1 MKERG
6 EAGRGDFGD
15 QKKGIFEG
23 QKKGIFEG
31 QEKGI
36 FEGQKKGIFEGQ
48 KKGSFEEQQKENFG
62 RQKKGVREELR
73 ERLRVELNQRQ
84 QVTDE
89 ELYDLIDICIME
101 TGQRLYLPLK
111 EKVQLRTSLFNSF
124 RRLDVLQQAM
134 DNPEITEVMING
146 KDHIFVEEGGQV
158 KPWDYEFE
166 TVEQLEDMIQQIVS
180 RVNRVVNVSSPIVDA
195 RMPDGSRVHVVLPP
209 VALDGP
215 TVTIRKFPRAFTMD
229 NLIEAEAVTEE
240 AARLLKKLVRAGY
253 NIFISGGTNSGKT
266 TFLNALSAYIPED
279 ERVITIEDS
288 AELQIQHVQNLVRME
303 TRNANAEGEG
313 AIYIGDLIRASLRMN
328 PDRIIVGE
336 VRGKEALELLNAYNT
351 GHDGGLSSGHGNSP
365 RDMLARLE
373 TMVLMGAD
381 LPLAAIRSQ
390 IASALDIMIHLGR
403 LRDKSRK
410 VLWITEVGDYEEGE
424 IRLNALYRFE
434 DTREKGTLKKVGEL
448 KAREK
453 LWAAGDSL

>member
-1 MKERG
+1 
-6 EAGRGDFGD
+6 
-15 QKKGIFEG
+15 
-23 QKKGIFEG
+23 
-31 QEKGI
+31 
-36 FEGQKKGIFEGQ
+36 
-48 KKGSFEEQQKENFG
+48 
-62 RQKKGVREELR
+62 
-73 ERLRVELNQRQ
+73 
-84 QVTDE
+84 
-89 ELYDLIDICIME
+89 
-101 TGQRLYLPLK
+101 
-111 EKVQLRTSLFNSF
+111 
-124 RRLDVLQQAM
+124 
-134 DNPEITEVMING
+134 
-146 KDHIFVEEGGQV
+146 
-158 KPWDYEFE
+158 
-166 TVEQLEDMIQQIVS
+166 
-180 RVNRVVNVSSPIVDA
+180 
-195 RMPDGSRVHVVLPP
+195 
-209 VALDGP
+209 
-215 TVTIRKFPRAFTMD
+215 AFTMD
-229 NLIEAEAVTEE
+229 NLIEAEALTKE
-240 AARLLKKLVRAGY
+240 AAELLKKLVRAGY

-279 ERVITIEDS
+279 ERIITIEDS

-313 AIYIGDLIRASLRMN
+313 AISIGDLIRASLRMN

-434 DTREKGTLKKVGEL
+434 DTKEKGTLKKVGEL

>member
-1 MKERG
+1 MQR
-6 EAGRGDFGD
+6 
-15 QKKGIFEG
+15 KGI
-23 QKKGIFEG
+23 
-31 QEKGI
+31 
-36 FEGQKKGIFEGQ
+36 
-48 KKGSFEEQQKENFG
+48 
-62 RQKKGVREELR
+62 REELR
-73 ERLRVELNQRQ
+73 ERLRVELNHRQ

-89 ELYDLIDICIME
+89 ELYELIDSCILE
-101 TGQRLYLPLK
+101 TGQRVFLPLK

-146 KDHIFVEEGGQV
+146 KDHIFVEERGEV

-166 TVEQLEDMIQQIVS
+166 TLEQLEDMIQQIVS

-229 NLIEAEAVTEE
+229 NLIEAGAVTKE
-240 AARLLKKLVRAGY
+240 AAEMLKKLVRAGY

-288 AELQIQHVQNLVRME
+288 AELQIQHVENLVRME
-303 TRNANAEGEG
+303 TRNANAEGES
-313 AIYIGDLIRASLRMN
+313 AISIGDLIRASLRMN

-365 RDMLARLE
+365 KDMLARLE

-434 DTREKGTLKKVGEL
+434 DTKEKGALRKVGEL
-448 KAREK
+448 KAKEK

>member
-1 MKERG
+1 MKEQEVR
-6 EAGRGDFGD
+6 R
-15 QKKGIFEG
+15 KGI
-23 QKKGIFEG
+23 
-31 QEKGI
+31 
-36 FEGQKKGIFEGQ
+36 
-48 KKGSFEEQQKENFG
+48 
-62 RQKKGVREELR
+62 REELR
-73 ERLRVELNQRQ
+73 EQLRVELNKRQ

-89 ELYDLIDICIME
+89 ELYELIDLCILE
-101 TGQRLYLPLK
+101 TGKRVYLPLK
-111 EKVQLRTSLFNSF
+111 EKVQLRTALFNSF

-215 TVTIRKFPRAFTMD
+215 TMTIRKFPQVFTMD
-229 NLIEAEAVTEE
+229 DLIACGAVTKE
-240 AARLLKKLVRAGY
+240 AAELLKKLVRAGY

-279 ERVITIEDS
+279 ERIITIEDS

-313 AIYIGDLIRASLRMN
+313 AITIGDLIRASLRMN

-424 IRLNALYRFE
+424 IRLNTLYRYE
-434 DTREKGTLKKVGEL
+434 DSKRSSPSQGSGKGSECSRPQGPGNGSLKKVGEL